1 MLHLFPGLTTCWPEA
16 ALVARLEKWT
26 KAAPLEVAKAKEV
39 AAADVVMVKMAST
52 GAMAGS
58 VEAAGAMMVA
68 ASQAGTVGS
77 TEEER
82 LVEGQW
88 GAEEILAEVMAA
100 MVTVAEFPEVAEMAQ
115 ATLEAAVWVVAFPA
129 AVQMVV
135 GR

>member
-1 MLHLFPGLTTCWPEA
+1 M
-16 ALVARLEKWT
+16 
-26 KAAPLEVAKAKEV
+26 EVAKAKEV